1 MSWGKRAGL
10 AGVVT
15 AVALWGVF
23 LSVLLRRP
31 AFPEEWKR
39 VKPGMSIKEIQRVI
53 PQKIHRACGT
63 GTEGLYLAGRDYNLC
78 GIRECCWLMI
88 LGCDENGVVED
99 VRVWFYDRDWGPLAP
114 FCDTYRTFR
123 WGTERSIAGPG

>member
-15 AVALWGVF
+15 AVALLGVF
-23 LSVLLRRP
+23 LCVLLRRP
-31 AFPEEWKR
+31 PFPEEWKR

-78 GIRECCWLMI
+78 GIRECRWLMI
-88 LGCDENGVVED
+88 LGCDGNGVVED

-114 FCDTYRTFR
+114 VLRHIQNFPVGY
-123 WGTERSIAGPG
+123 